1 MAARPPGAPE
11 AASFLPPRPAR
22 HRAGSRRGPA
32 RERAPAARP
41 RPPAA
46 AAPLPAAA
54 RRGVGRRPLAPAR
67 RPAPLLGSQA
77 PQAAPIP
84 AGRCGPGPFSSRRE
98 GKMETAGEGSGAEP
112 APGVAAPRG
121 PRARFAQGRGKRP
134 RSASAVS
141 PAARP
146 GGAGGSAAAGPGLGP
161 GAGRALRRRRRSG
174 EAAGCGGEAARVLR
188 VAAGS
193 PRVLAPRAAPPA
205 AFLSRPIPGAGPR
218 IVLEPLELHSAF
230 PGLVLCTASHYASRP
245 AGAWDCRWYGCAFAW
260 GVPAVHV
267 LLTRISGLPSGLL
280 LPSQPCLCTNA
291 SVNSSVCP

>member
-1 MAARPPGAPE
+1 
-11 AASFLPPRPAR
+11 
-22 HRAGSRRGPA
+22 
-32 RERAPAARP
+32 
-41 RPPAA
+41 
-46 AAPLPAAA
+46 
-54 RRGVGRRPLAPAR
+54 
-67 RPAPLLGSQA
+67 
-77 PQAAPIP
+77 
-84 AGRCGPGPFSSRRE
+84 
-98 GKMETAGEGSGAEP
+98 METAGEGSGAEP

-121 PRARFAQGRGKRP
+121 PRARFAQGRRKGP

-245 AGAWDCRWYGCAFAW
+245 AGVWDCRWYGCAFA
-260 GVPAVHV
+260 
-267 LLTRISGLPSGLL
+267 
-280 LPSQPCLCTNA
+280 
-291 SVNSSVCP
+291 